1 MFPIRERK
9 GSPLADVI
17 SYTLPK
23 LHTGKNWYVDFTCY
37 DPAEQ
42 KMKRKKYML
51 DGISKITDRRKMAAD
66 IISSVTNR
74 LRSGWNPWAEL
85 SNSRQYAKIT
95 AVMDMYIKYLKK
107 LRDSDSIKE
116 NTYQDYMKRYRVL
129 QEYMQNHATPIVYI
143 YQFNLSFISDFLDY
157 ILMDRDSSARTR
169 NNYKV
174 WLSSLCSW
182 LIQKQYMDANPC
194 ERIKA
199 LKEEPK
205 RREALTST
213 DLRKLKNYLEQHNR
227 HYLLVCRMEYYTFI
241 RPEELTNIRLKD
253 ISLKEQKVFVGGDIS
268 KNRRDGMVG
277 LNDELVKLMID
288 LDVFSHDGDCYLFST
303 GFMPGRKKITTK
315 VLRNYFY
322 KVRDA
327 LHLSNSYMFYSLKDS
342 GIRDLANSAGIVVA
356 RDQARHAD
364 VSTTNKYLKGSS
376 LTVHE
381 ETKHFHG
388 EL

>member
-51 DGISKITDRRKMAAD
+51 DGISKITERRKMAAD

-116 NTYQDYMKRYRVL
+116 NTYLDYMKRYRVL
-129 QEYMQNHATPIVYI
+129 QEYMQNHAIPIVYI

-174 WLSSLCSW
+174 WMSSLCSW
-182 LIQKQYMDANPC
+182 LVEKQYMDTNPC

-199 LKEEPK
+199 LKEEKP
-205 RREALTST
+205 
-213 DLRKLKNYLEQHNR
+213 
-227 HYLLVCRMEYYTFI
+227 
-241 RPEELTNIRLKD
+241 
-253 ISLKEQKVFVGGDIS
+253 
-268 KNRRDGMVG
+268 
-277 LNDELVKLMID
+277 
-288 LDVFSHDGDCYLFST
+288 
-303 GFMPGRKKITTK
+303 
-315 VLRNYFY
+315 
-322 KVRDA
+322 
-327 LHLSNSYMFYSLKDS
+327 
-342 GIRDLANSAGIVVA
+342 
-356 RDQARHAD
+356 
-364 VSTTNKYLKGSS
+364 
-376 LTVHE
+376 
-381 ETKHFHG
+381 
-388 EL
+388 